1 MEWFEELDFDENP
14 LFIETRYH
22 GNEELLNEALYTIES
37 GNILII
43 EGEEGS
49 GKTKIL
55 KEVIKK
61 FGGKGDIAFID
72 CKELDKELNVEKVII
87 NKNGLSGWLFKKY
100 PKNMILLLDNVEFLS
115 NKNMERIKY
124 FYDSNHLRAVI
135 ITTKDS
141 TKLKLNGSIEQRIR
155 KTAKIKPLTEFE
167 AVQVLRNKLGQTIL
181 SDRIIKEIYKNSNK
195 NMKKFFDNSE
205 KVCKIYI
212 ENRNLNEEDVR
223 KLFERGGK

>member
-1 MEWFEELDFDENP
+1 M
-14 LFIETRYH
+14 
-22 GNEELLNEALYTIES
+22 
-37 GNILII
+37 
-43 EGEEGS
+43 
-49 GKTKIL
+49 

-135 ITTKDS
+135 ITTKD
-141 TKLKLNGSIEQRIR
+141 
-155 KTAKIKPLTEFE
+155 
-167 AVQVLRNKLGQTIL
+167 
-181 SDRIIKEIYKNSNK
+181 
-195 NMKKFFDNSE
+195 
-205 KVCKIYI
+205 
-212 ENRNLNEEDVR
+212 
-223 KLFERGGK
+223 

>member
-1 MEWFEELDFDENP
+1 
-14 LFIETRYH
+14 
-22 GNEELLNEALYTIES
+22 
-37 GNILII
+37 
-43 EGEEGS
+43 
-49 GKTKIL
+49 
-55 KEVIKK
+55 
-61 FGGKGDIAFID
+61 
-72 CKELDKELNVEKVII
+72 
-87 NKNGLSGWLFKKY
+87 
-100 PKNMILLLDNVEFLS
+100 MILLLDNVEFLS

-167 AVQVLRNKLGQTIL
+167 AVQVLRDKLGQTIL